1 MLPFADRARNV
12 ALAHTVLDMSYNEAD
27 LAKAIASEGLRPS
40 LPTGTEEGSAAS
52 ASALSECVER
62 CWVLD
67 PNDRPTFVDVQKELD
82 AIAAAYL
89 KSTGAPSLRRV
100 WRPPSVA
107 RDAAHAT
114 AAAATA
120 DLLHHEW
127 AAKWVQTG
135 SPSRDLPS
143 PVPPAHQPP
152 PRGQRRGVQHVR
164 REGCG

>member
-52 ASALSECVER
+52 ASALSGCVER

-67 PNDRPTFVDVQKELD
+67 PNDRPAFVDVQKQLD

-107 RDAAHAT
+107 RMACQKRSFA
-114 AAAATA
+114 
-120 DLLHHEW
+120 L
-127 AAKWVQTG
+127 
-135 SPSRDLPS
+135 
-143 PVPPAHQPP
+143 
-152 PRGQRRGVQHVR
+152 
-164 REGCG
+164 